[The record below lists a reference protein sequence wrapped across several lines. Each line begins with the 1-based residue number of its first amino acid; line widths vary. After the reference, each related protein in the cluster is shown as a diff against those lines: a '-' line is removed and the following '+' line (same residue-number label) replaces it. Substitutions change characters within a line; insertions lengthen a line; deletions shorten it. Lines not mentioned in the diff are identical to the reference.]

1 MKFKCVATS
10 HTNPTLSG
18 VAKFNHILAQMLEVP
33 CVGIEDLCQQN
44 QGPILLSVKLQE
56 DIYSDW
62 RTLRDAIRHLAK
74 HNIVYDLF
82 FHTFDHLEIEYE
94 LANNAKRIFCG
105 SAEITHVLQRTNKEI
120 ISAWCP
126 ALLRSK
132 GVLGES
138 TFNIFSFGM
147 AHKIQVKYYKI
158 LRELLQK
165 HNISYSL
172 RVSTAFHEKAN
183 FGDFNSI
190 SQQLTEIFGDNIQFM
205 GFLSDDAVNYFLN
218 KSHLFITF
226 FDKAVRAGN
235 TSVYAAMERGCTVL
249 TNCDDFSPDWMK
261 HGENMLDINFICKD
275 NFDIN
280 NLERIGYNGRQCVE
294 KYANWQGLLKLLNTP
309 SSINEIRAAVPALN
323 SNRQKQ
329 ACLPLDADASKPVNT
344 KIQSK
349 ENISSI
355 ATEIKKQKKKIVFTS
370 GCFDILHLGHL
381 RFLQTAKTFG
391 DILILALNSDDS
403 IKRVKG
409 PGRPIIN
416 QHDRAE
422 LLLALGYIDYIVFL
436 NANTACNM
444 ISEIRPDIYVKG
456 NDYNQKDYEEWP
468 ESKIVKDYG
477 GEIKF
482 VNLVKGRSTTDTIDR
497 IHRTI
502 NTANQEQ
509 ITGID

>member
-1 MKFKCVATS
+1 MKFKGVATS

-33 CVGIEDLCQQN
+33 CFGIEELCQQSH
-44 QGPILLSVKLQE
+44 GPLLLSVKLQE

-62 RTLRDAIRHLAK
+62 RAIRNAIRHLEK
-74 HNIVYDLF
+74 HDIVFDLF

-94 LANNAKRIFCG
+94 LANNARRIFCG
-105 SAEITHVLQRTNKEI
+105 NSEIKYTLQGTNKEI

-132 GVLGES
+132 DVLSES
-138 TFNIFSFGM
+138 TLSIFSFGM

-158 LRELLQK
+158 MQELLQK

-190 SQQLTEIFGDNIQFM
+190 SQQLTEIFGDNIRFM

-235 TSVYAAMERGCTVL
+235 TSVYAAMERGCAVL
-249 TNCDDFSPDWMK
+249 TNCDDYSPAWMK
-261 HGENMLDINFICKD
+261 HGENILDINHICKD
-275 NFDIN
+275 DFNIN
-280 NLERIGYNGRQCVE
+280 QLEEIGYSGQQCVE
-294 KYANWQGLLKLLNTP
+294 KYANWPKLVNLFNTSP
-309 SSINEIRAAVPALN
+309 SSIEKFNTVAPVLDSKIQIQQQLH
-323 SNRQKQ
+323 
-329 ACLPLDADASKPVNT
+329 LPPDVNIEKPVNS
-344 KIQSK
+344 KIYSK
-349 ENISSI
+349 EDIVPI
-355 ATEIKKQKKKIVFTS
+355 ITTIKKQKKKIVFTS
-370 GCFDILHLGHL
+370 GCFDILHVGHL

-391 DILILALNSDDS
+391 DILILALNTDDS

-422 LLLALGYIDYIVFL
+422 LLLALEYIDYIVFFSE
-436 NANTACNM
+436 NTACNA
-444 ISEIRPDIYVKG
+444 ISKIKPDIYVKG
-456 NDYNQKDYEEWP
+456 DDYKQKDYEEWP
-468 ESKIVKDYG
+468 ESKIVQDYG
-477 GEIKF
+477 GKVKF
-482 VNLVKGRSTTDTIDR
+482 VNLVKGRSTTDIIDR
-497 IHRTI
+497 IHRNI
-502 NTANQEQ
+502 NIAT
-509 ITGID
+509 